1 MIVDRRTLLLSG
13 AAGLVFAGARVRPG
27 GAAAPEDEAL
37 YLSAR
42 TTLEGVHGFAGFT
55 KSGIRFETALPGRGH
70 GCAVRPDGEEAVA
83 FARRPG
89 RFMVVIDPRDGRT
102 VRRIEAAENR
112 HYYGHGVYS
121 PEGGLLYA
129 TESAFDAAG
138 GAVGIVGVYD
148 ARDGYRRVGEHGGF
162 GIGPHEIGLLS
173 DGRTLAVAVGGIL
186 THPDTGRAKLNIR
199 DMDPALAYIDRHS
212 GALLERHRPP
222 PAQHR
227 NSIRHLA
234 VAADDAVVAVLQY
247 QGPPGDRPPL
257 VMVHRRGDAARFLSA
272 PDPVQARMRN
282 YCGSVAVDPA
292 ARVAAVTSPRGGV
305 VTFWS
310 LAKQSF
316 VGALDMPDGCGI
328 AADAAGGGFIV
339 TSGAGRAMAV
349 NAAGARVAEEALPLA
364 ARRWDNH
371 LTLVRRG

>member
-13 AAGLVFAGARVRPG
+13 AAGLVFAGARVRLAR
-27 GAAAPEDEAL
+27 AAARNGDAL

-42 TTLEGVHGFAGFT
+42 TTMEGSHGFAGFT
-55 KSGIRFETALPGRGH
+55 QRGIRFETALPGRGH
-70 GCAVRPDGEEAVA
+70 GCAVRPGGMEAVA

-89 RFMVVIDPRDGRT
+89 RFMVVIDPRNGRT
-102 VRRIEAAENR
+102 VRRIAAAEGR
-112 HYYGHGVYS
+112 HYFGHGVFS
-121 PEGGLLYA
+121 PDGALLYV
-129 TESAFDAAG
+129 TESAYDAAG
-138 GAVGIVGVYD
+138 GAVGAIGIYD
-148 ARDGYRRVGEHGGF
+148 ARDGYRRIGEHAGF

-186 THPDTGRAKLNIR
+186 THPDTGRAKLNIPV
-199 DMDPALAYIDRHS
+199 MDPSLVYVDRHS

-234 VAADDAVVAVLQY
+234 IAAGDVVVAVLQY

-257 VMVHRRGDAARFLSA
+257 VMMHRRGDAARFLSA

-292 ARVAAVTSPRGGV
+292 SQVAAVTSPQGGI

-310 LAKQSF
+310 LAGRTF

-328 AADAAGGGFIV
+328 ASDEAGGGFIV
-339 TSGAGRAMAV
+339 TSGTGRAMAV
-349 NAAGARVAEEALPLA
+349 DAAGPRAADAALPLA
-364 ARRWDNH
+364 ACRWDNH
-371 LTLVRRG
+371 LTVAG